1 MSGDRRA
8 AFLVGI
14 ACVLAFVGGTL
25 PTPLYGIYQEDL
37 GWSTLVV
44 TVVYAAYAGGTTLA
58 LVLFGRASDELGRRA
73 VLLGGIAIGAVSAA
87 VFSAF
92 EDLPAVLVARVLS
105 GVSVGI
111 LAAASI
117 AALAELSPG
126 GRLVGSRWGSISQM
140 VGLGSGPLLAGLLA
154 EFAGRPLQLPY
165 WTHIGLLAVSAV
177 LIWRMPLGGGPSG
190 GGRLRPQ
197 RIAVPPEA
205 RDTFLRVAPGVVG
218 ALAVQGFF
226 AGLSSSFL
234 RGEVGVTSP
243 AVIGL
248 VGGAVFMSTAAGA
261 SMVGRLGNERS
272 LRFGSVALFA
282 GLAVAG
288 VAIATSTLVATL
300 VAAVAGGLAV
310 GFTLAAAVAEVNQA
324 APEDRRAEANA
335 ALLVVLYVSISVPSL
350 GVGVL
355 AQLTN
360 LRTAVIVFLGVVA
373 VLAAV
378 SAVLIRRQP
387 TPRVSARSP
396 VRRR

>member
-1 MSGDRRA
+1 MSGERRA
-8 AFLVGI
+8 AFLVGL
-14 ACVLAFVGGTL
+14 ACALAFIGGTL
-25 PTPLYGIYQEDL
+25 PTPLYGFYQEDL

-58 LVLFGRASDELGRRA
+58 LVIFGRASDELGRRV
-73 VLLGGIAIGAVSAA
+73 VLLGGIVVGAVSAV

-92 EDLPAVLVARVLS
+92 EDLPAVLAARVLS

-126 GRLVGSRWGSISQM
+126 GRVVGSRWGSIAQM
-140 VGLGSGPLLAGLLA
+140 VGLGSGPVLAGALA
-154 EFAGRPLQLPY
+154 EWAGRPLQLPY
-165 WTHIGLLAVSAV
+165 WTHIALLAVAGV
-177 LIWRMPLGGGPSG
+177 LVWRMPVGDDAAR

-197 RIAVPPEA
+197 RIAVPPES
-205 RDTFLRVAPGVVG
+205 RDTFIRVAPGVVG

-234 RGEVGVTSP
+234 RGEVGVSSP

-248 VGGAVFMSTAAGA
+248 VGGSVFMGTAVGA
-261 SMVGRLGNERS
+261 LLVGRLGNERS
-272 LRFGSVALFA
+272 LRLGSTALFA
-282 GLAVAG
+282 GLAVAA
-288 VAIATSTLVATL
+288 VAIATSTLVATSL
-300 VAAVAGGLAV
+300 AAVVGGLAV
-310 GFTLAAAVAEVNQA
+310 GLTLAAAVAEVNQS

-335 ALLVVLYVSISVPSL
+335 ALLVVLYLSISVPSL

-355 AQLTN
+355 ATLSD
-360 LRTAVIVFLGVVA
+360 LHTAVIVFLGVVA

-378 SAVLIRRQP
+378 SAVLIRRP
-387 TPRVSARSP
+387 ISR
-396 VRRR
+396 

>member
-1 MSGDRRA
+1 MTAAESETTPARTGERRA
-8 AFLVGI
+8 AFLVGL
-14 ACVLAFVGGTL
+14 ACTLAFIGGTL
-25 PTPLYGIYQEDL
+25 PTPLYGLYQEDL

-58 LVLFGRASDELGRRA
+58 LVIFGRASDELGRRV

-117 AALAELSPG
+117 AALAELSPA
-126 GRLVGSRWGSISQM
+126 GRLVGSRWGSIAQM
-140 VGLGSGPLLAGLLA
+140 VGLGSGPLLAGALA
-154 EFAGRPLQLPY
+154 EWAPRPLQLPY
-165 WTHIGLLAVSAV
+165 LAHIALLVVAAA
-177 LIWRMPLGGGPSG
+177 LIWRMPVGHAPVS
-190 GGRLRPQ
+190 GRLRPQ
-197 RIAVPPEA
+197 RIAVPPES
-205 RDTFLRVAPGVVG
+205 RETFIRVAPGVVG

-248 VGGAVFMSTAAGA
+248 VGGSVFMGTAVGA
-261 SMVGRLGNERS
+261 VLVGPLGNERS
-272 LRFGSVALFA
+272 LRLGSIALFA
-282 GLAVAG
+282 GLG
-288 VAIATSTLVATL
+288 VAAIAIVTSTLVATL
-300 VAAVAGGLAV
+300 LAAIVGGLAV
-310 GFTLAAAVAEVNQA
+310 GLTLAAAVAEVNGS
-324 APEDRRAEANA
+324 APGDRRAEANA

-355 AQLTN
+355 ATVSD

-373 VLAAV
+373 VLAAI
-378 SAVLIRRQP
+378 SAVL
-387 TPRVSARSP
+387 
-396 VRRR
+396 VRRPISR